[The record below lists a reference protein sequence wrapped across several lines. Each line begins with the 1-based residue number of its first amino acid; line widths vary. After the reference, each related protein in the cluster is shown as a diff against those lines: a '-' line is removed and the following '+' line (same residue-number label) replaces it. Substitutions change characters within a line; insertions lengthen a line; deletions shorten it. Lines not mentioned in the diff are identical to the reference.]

1 MSRYSNDEWT
11 LVDTL
16 GYEPFIQQLLGLIE
30 NAKPPFSIGIY
41 GGWGTGKTSI
51 MRQLFFRT
59 GGNESSI
66 LLPLSE
72 KPVTEHLDA
81 KTKEQIDKLKEN
93 ETKMRAVWFNPWQ
106 HQFDNDP
113 IIGLLHEIRD
123 NFDLSTQVGDEARK
137 LADVS
142 VRGGL
147 DILSGIINKL
157 TKVKVD
163 PGKLEQYGEKYE
175 AKQFAVKSSSQ
186 RFRLLFQKAIDKLLG
201 GEDGKYNAL
210 VVYIDDLDR
219 YTDTNTIKLI
229 EGIKLYLS
237 TSNCI
242 FVFGMDQVNV
252 LRALEHHQ
260 IHKDYLD
267 KLFQSIIRIPLSKN
281 YPALIREIVGDYFP
295 DTDPDFDGL
304 TELLA
309 DILEKNPRKVKNFLN
324 SFRSYWELLNLSADD
339 GTDPAQLKIE
349 TAALFHYLRIYCE
362 PVFTVLE
369 RRPDYIAAL
378 SNVCQ
383 NNPPNQNVE
392 RLFYEY
398 LRNPISVEV
407 DPVGE
412 AEDEELVPGGRLS
425 KEELEYMKDISPRY
439 ESLEKFKTHFAACF
453 QDEIADYDQET
464 LNRYLGVI
472 DHAE

>member
-16 GYEPFIQQLLGLIE
+16 GYGPFIQQLLGLIE
-30 NAKPPFSIGIY
+30 KAQPPFSIGIY

-59 GGNESSI
+59 GGRESTV

-72 KPVTEHLDA
+72 KPVEERLDEI
-81 KTKEQIDKLKEN
+81 TRERIKELRGN
-93 ETKMRAVWFNPWQ
+93 ETNMRAVWFNPWQ

-123 NFDLSTQVGDEARK
+123 NFDLFSQVGEEAKK

-147 DILSGIINKL
+147 DILSSIIKNL
-157 TKVKVD
+157 TKVQVD
-163 PGKLEQYGEKYE
+163 PGKLEQYGERYE

-186 RFRLLFQKAIDKLLG
+186 RFRLLFEKAIEKLLSDKDG
-201 GEDGKYNAL
+201 GRKTL

-219 YTDTNTIKLI
+219 CTDTNTIKLI

-242 FVFGMDQVNV
+242 FVFGMDQANV
-252 LRALEHHQ
+252 LRALEHNQ

-267 KLFQSIIRIPLSKN
+267 KLFQSIIRIPLSRK
-281 YPALIREIVGDYFP
+281 YPILIQEIVGNYFP
-295 DTDPDFDGL
+295 DEDAAGL
-304 TELLA
+304 AGLLA

-324 SFRSYWELLNLSADD
+324 SFRSYWELLKP
-339 GTDPAQLKIE
+339 PAAEEDNQALLKINI
-349 TAALFHYLRIYCE
+349 AALFHYLRIYCE

-369 RRPDYIAAL
+369 RHPGYVKAL

-383 NNPPNQNVE
+383 NNSPDQNVE
-392 RLFYEY
+392 RLFHEY
-398 LRNPISVEV
+398 LRNPIAEQTA
-407 DPVGE
+407 PVSDDE
-412 AEDEELVPGGRLS
+412 TEELVSAGKLE
-425 KEELEYMKDISPRY
+425 KEELDYMKDISPRF
-439 ESLEKFKTHFAACF
+439 EAMEQFKTHFAECYH
-453 QDEIADYDQET
+453 DEIAGYDPAI

>member
-16 GYEPFIQQLLGLIE
+16 GYGPFIQQLLGLIE
-30 NAKPPFSIGIY
+30 KAQPPFSIGIY

-59 GGNESSI
+59 GGRISSV

-72 KPVTEHLDA
+72 DPVEEHLDPR
-81 KTKEQIDKLKEN
+81 TIERITEFRGN
-93 ETKMRAVWFNPWQ
+93 NTKMRAVWFNPWQ

-113 IIGLLHEIRD
+113 IIGLLHEIRE
-123 NFDLSTQVGDEARK
+123 NFDLFSQVGEEAKK

-147 DILSGIINKL
+147 DILSSIINKL
-157 TKVKVD
+157 TTAKVD

-186 RFRLLFQKAIDKLLG
+186 RFRLLFEKAIEKLLG
-201 GEDGKYNAL
+201 GKDGDQKTL

-219 YTDTNTIKLI
+219 CTDTNTIKLI
-229 EGIKLYLS
+229 EGIKLYLA
-237 TSNCI
+237 TSNCV

-267 KLFQSIIRIPLSKN
+267 KLFQSIIRIPLSKK
-281 YPALIREIVGDYFP
+281 YPALIRKVVGNYFP
-295 DTDPDFDGL
+295 DEDTDGL

-324 SFRSYWELLNLSADD
+324 SFRSYWELLNLPEDD
-339 GTDPAQLKIE
+339 ASDQPRLKIE

-369 RRPDYIAAL
+369 RHPGYIKAL

-383 NNPPNQNVE
+383 NNPPDQNVE

-412 AEDEELVPGGRLS
+412 AEDEELVSEGRLS
-425 KEELEYMKDISPRY
+425 KEEFEYMKDISPRY
-439 ESLEKFKTHFAACF
+439 ESLEKFKTYFVACF
-453 QDEIADYDQET
+453 QDEIADNGPAI

-472 DHAE
+472 DHA

>member
-30 NAKPPFSIGIY
+30 KAQPPFSIGIY

-59 GGNESSI
+59 GGKVSSV

-72 KPVTEHLDA
+72 DPVEEHLDPETLKKIKA
-81 KTKEQIDKLKEN
+81 FSEKKTE
-93 ETKMRAVWFNPWQ
+93 MRAVWFNPWQ

-137 LADVS
+137 LAHVT

-147 DILSGIINKL
+147 DILSSVINKL
-157 TKVKVD
+157 TKVKAD
-163 PGKLEQYGEKYE
+163 PGKFEKYGEKYE
-175 AKQFAVKSSSQ
+175 AEHFAVKSSSQ
-186 RFRLLFQKAIDKLLG
+186 RFRLLFEKAIDKLLG
-201 GEDGKYNAL
+201 EEHKAL

-219 YTDTNTIKLI
+219 CTDTNTIKLI

-252 LRALEHHQ
+252 LRALENHQ

-281 YPALIREIVGDYFP
+281 YPALIREIVDSYFP
-295 DTDPDFDGL
+295 DADTKRL
-304 TELLA
+304 TRLLA

-324 SFRSYWELLNLSADD
+324 SFRSYWELLNLSAED
-339 GTDPAQLKIE
+339 GTDQVPLRIK

-369 RRPDYIAAL
+369 RHPDCLDAL
-378 SNVCQ
+378 KSLKNVCKNEAVE
-383 NNPPNQNVE
+383 NNIE
-392 RLFYEY
+392 KLFNEF
-398 LRNPISVEV
+398 LRNPISSQSHFVS
-407 DPVGE
+407 D
-412 AEDEELVPGGRLS
+412 DETAELVSAGRLE
-425 KEELEYMKDISPRY
+425 KEEFEYMKDISSRY
-439 ESLEKFKTHFAACF
+439 EALEQFKKYFAELF
-453 QDEIADYDQET
+453 HGEIAVYDQET

>member
-16 GYEPFIQQLLGLIE
+16 GYEPFIQQLLKLIE
-30 NAKPPFSIGIY
+30 KAQPPFSIGIY

-59 GGNESSI
+59 GGRVSSV

-72 KPVTEHLDA
+72 SPVEERLDSE
-81 KTKEQIDKLKEN
+81 TQRMIKEFSEN
-93 ETKMRAVWFNPWQ
+93 ETRMRAVWFNPWQ

-123 NFDLSTQVGDEARK
+123 NFDLFTQVGEEAKK

-163 PGKLEQYGEKYE
+163 PGALEKYGEKYE
-175 AKQFAVKSSSQ
+175 AKEFAVKSSSQ
-186 RFRLLFQKAIDKLLG
+186 RFRLLFEKAIDKLLG
-201 GEDGKYNAL
+201 EEHKAL

-219 YTDTNTIKLI
+219 CTDTNTIKLI

-267 KLFQSIIRIPLSKN
+267 KLFQSIIRIPLSRK
-281 YPALIREIVGDYFP
+281 YPALIQNIVRSYFP
-295 DTDPDFDGL
+295 DLDTGGL
-304 TELLA
+304 TNLLT

-324 SFRSYWELLNLSADD
+324 SFRSYWEFINLPVTTGDD
-339 GTDPAQLKIE
+339 QSGLKIE
-349 TAALFHYLRIYCE
+349 IAALFHYLRIYCE

-369 RRPDYIAAL
+369 RHPDYVEAL

-383 NNPPNQNVE
+383 NNPPDRNVE

-407 DPVGE
+407 EPVDD
-412 AEDEELVPGGRLS
+412 AEDEELVSAGRLD

-439 ESLEKFKTHFAACF
+439 ESLENFKRHFTDSLQFPMNDHDSA
-453 QDEIADYDQET
+453 T

-472 DHAE
+472 DYA

>member
-16 GYEPFIQQLLGLIE
+16 GYGPFIQQLLGLIE
-30 NAKPPFSIGIY
+30 KAQPPFSIGIY

-59 GGNESSI
+59 GGRISSV

-72 KPVTEHLDA
+72 DPVKEHLDPR
-81 KTKEQIDKLKEN
+81 TIERITEFRGN
-93 ETKMRAVWFNPWQ
+93 NTKMRAVWFNPWQ

-113 IIGLLHEIRD
+113 IIGLLHEIRE
-123 NFDLSTQVGDEARK
+123 NFDLFSQVGEEAKK

-147 DILSGIINKL
+147 DILSSIIKSL
-157 TKVKVD
+157 TKVQVD

-186 RFRLLFQKAIDKLLG
+186 RFRLLFEKAIEKLLG
-201 GEDGKYNAL
+201 GKDGEQKTL

-219 YTDTNTIKLI
+219 CTDTNTIKLI
-229 EGIKLYLS
+229 EGIKLYLA
-237 TSNCI
+237 TSNCV

-281 YPALIREIVGDYFP
+281 YPALIREIVANYFP
-295 DTDPDFDGL
+295 DEGTAGL
-304 TELLA
+304 TELLT

-324 SFRSYWELLNLSADD
+324 SFRSYWELLNLPADD
-339 GTDPAQLKIE
+339 ASDQPRLKIE

-369 RRPDYIAAL
+369 RHPDYIKAL

-383 NNPPNQNVE
+383 NNPPDQNVE

-398 LRNPISVEV
+398 LRNPIAEQTA
-407 DPVGE
+407 PVSD
-412 AEDEELVPGGRLS
+412 DETQELVPAVKLE
-425 KEELEYMKDISPRY
+425 KEELEYMKDISPRF
-439 ESLEKFKTHFAACF
+439 EAMEQFKRHFSECYH
-453 QDEIADYDQET
+453 DEIAGYNDLAA

-472 DHAE
+472 DHA